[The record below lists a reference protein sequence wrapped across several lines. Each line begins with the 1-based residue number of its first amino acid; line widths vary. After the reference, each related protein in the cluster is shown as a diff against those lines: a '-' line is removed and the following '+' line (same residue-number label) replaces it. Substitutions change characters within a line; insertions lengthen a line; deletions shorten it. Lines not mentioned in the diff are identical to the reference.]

1 MRKLFL
7 LVLALAATGC
17 ASKVTHEV
25 IKLSGGQE
33 VNYIV
38 GKVAGNGQEAVFRD
52 AFVDGKPVISH
63 FSGGQSLS
71 GQVLQG
77 TASSAMIA
85 GGMVGAAAVL
95 RPVRFNSHETNNL
108 DNQQGQGQQQGQA
121 ASSASVSSA
130 DATATSKNKNS
141 LTAAAV
147 NSNSNSSH
155 AQGGKGG
162 NANAVNSNA
171 NKAYG
176 GAGGQGGNAE
186 IGKVNS
192 CNSIGSC

>member
-7 LVLALAATGC
+7 WFGKLTTGLVLALAAAGC
-17 ASKVTHEV
+17 ASKITHEV
-25 IKLSGGQE
+25 LKLSSGQE

-38 GKVAGNGQEAVFRD
+38 GKVAGDGQEAVFRD

-95 RPVRFNSHETNNL
+95 RPARFNSNETNNL
-108 DNQQGQGQQQGQA
+108 DNQQGQGQQQ
-121 ASSASVSSA
+121 SSEADSVSVSSA
-130 DATATSKNKNS
+130 TAKASSKNKNS

-147 NSNSNSSH
+147 NSNQNHS
-155 AQGGKGG
+155 QIKVGDIGGGEHPG
-162 NANAVNSNA
+162 CQ
-171 NKAYG
+171 KAKNG
-176 GAGGQGGNAE
+176 
-186 IGKVNS
+186 
-192 CNSIGSC
+192 C